1 MYKLLK
7 TLSKIFCAMPSLAK
21 IVCGVLAEIAWLV
34 MPERRKQIAVNNIS
48 ACLKVDASEAAEIA
62 RQSVKNLG
70 KNLAEFMLIPALST
84 VEVTGKE
91 NLRGSGI
98 FISAHLGNWELM
110 GGALARAGVK
120 LVGVYKKQGGGADKF
135 IMEMRQA
142 TGVEIAYKTEVR
154 EMYRLLGAGKS
165 LGLVMDQDC
174 GRRDAVLVKFF
185 GRATAFATGAAS
197 LSRFTGKPIYP
208 AFLRGGKLEV
218 LPALYCEKTSD
229 KRADIFRTTQALATI
244 IEQNILLQPE
254 AWFWLHDRWKSIRTD
269 YTPTEIAEFEK
280 ELGI

>member
-1 MYKLLK
+1 MYCILK
-7 TLSKIFCAMPSLAK
+7 TLSKV
-21 IVCGVLAEIAWLV
+21 VCGVLAEIAWAVL
-34 MPERRKQIAVNNIS
+34 PARRKHLAANNIS
-48 ACLKVDASEAAEIA
+48 ACLKVSAEEAEEIA
-62 RQSVKNLG
+62 RQSVLNLG
-70 KNLAEFMLIPALST
+70 RYLAEFMLLEKLPP
-84 VEVTGKE
+84 VEVTGQE

-110 GGALARAGVK
+110 GGALSRVVE

-135 IMEMRQA
+135 IMEMRRA

-154 EMYRLLGAGKS
+154 EMYRLLESGKS

-174 GRRDAVLVKFF
+174 GRRDAALVKFF
-185 GRATAFATGAAS
+185 GRATA
-197 LSRFTGKPIYP
+197 
-208 AFLRGGKLEV
+208 LEV

>member
-1 MYKLLK
+1 MYCILK
-7 TLSKIFCAMPSLAK
+7 TLSKVFCAVPSLAK
-21 IVCGVLAEIAWLV
+21 AVCGVLAEIAWAVL
-34 MPERRKQIAVNNIS
+34 PARRKHLAANNIS
-48 ACLKVDASEAAEIA
+48 ACLKVSAEEAEEIA
-62 RQSVKNLG
+62 RQSVLNLG
-70 KNLAEFMLIPALST
+70 RYLAEFMLLEKLPP
-84 VEVTGKE
+84 VEVTGQE

-110 GGALARAGVK
+110 GGALSRVVE

-135 IMEMRQA
+135 IMEMRRA

-154 EMYRLLGAGKS
+154 EMYRLLESGKS